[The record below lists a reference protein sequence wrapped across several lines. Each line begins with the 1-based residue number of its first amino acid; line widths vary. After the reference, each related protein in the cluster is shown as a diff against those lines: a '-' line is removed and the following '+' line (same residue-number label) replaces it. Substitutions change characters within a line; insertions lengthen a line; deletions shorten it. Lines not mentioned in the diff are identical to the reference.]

1 MSNIKRGIYI
11 VLAYAKDL
19 LKSVCRTYM
28 YNTSLGFRLQGSHVQ
43 NRIFH
48 KKRGY
53 SLKYSHLP
61 LACQAEACPDVFLHV
76 CNLLLLMSVT
86 VFTPGNG

>member
-1 MSNIKRGIYI
+1 MSAGPIFITPLQ
-11 VLAYAKDL
+11 V
-19 LKSVCRTYM
+19 SSCRFLVYK
-28 YNTSLGFRLQGSHVQ
+28 

-53 SLKYSHLP
+53 SHIYSHLP
-61 LACQAEACPDVFLHV
+61 LACQAETGPDVFLHV

-86 VFTPGNG
+86 VFTTGNG